1 MRLKHLAT
9 TGAVAL
15 ATTAGCLV
23 LASPANA
30 AVSCSVDYAC
40 LHYNSNNAGA
50 LYKQYYAIP
59 DYAGLKFSA
68 STSTNGGNGAGQA
81 VKNNAASV
89 DNWDFDLGI
98 RIYYNSNYNASF
110 ASQAIAKGGFANLN
124 STMKNNNA
132 SGDWF

>member
-1 MRLKHLAT
+1 MRLKHLAAV
-9 TGAVAL
+9 GAVAL
-15 ATTAGCLV
+15 ATTAGSLF

-40 LHYNSNNAGA
+40 LHYNSNNEGA
-50 LYKQYYAIP
+50 LYKQYYGIL
-59 DYAGLKFSA
+59 DYAGLTFSA

-98 RIYYNSNYNASF
+98 RIYYNSNYDYSF
-110 ASQAIAKGGFANLN
+110 ASQRIDKGGFANLN

-132 SGDWF
+132 SGDWY